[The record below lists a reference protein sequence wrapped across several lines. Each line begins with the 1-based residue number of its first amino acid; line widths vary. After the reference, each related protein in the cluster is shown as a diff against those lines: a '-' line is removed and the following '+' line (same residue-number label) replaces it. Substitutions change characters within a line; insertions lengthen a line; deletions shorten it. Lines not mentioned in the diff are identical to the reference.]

1 MKNKIFLLKNL
12 QKKIQIEKKKGK
24 KIILCHGVFDLLHI
38 GHIKHLSKAKDLGDI
53 LVVSITPD
61 KYVNKGPGRPAFNEN
76 LRADAISAMQDV
88 DYVSIN
94 ETATAV
100 NVIKKIKP
108 NIFCKGN
115 DYKNNI
121 DDITGEIK
129 NEIKEIKKYKGKIV
143 YTDEISFS
151 SSRLINNS
159 TNFYSPNQKKI
170 IKKIS
175 KNFQF
180 KAIKKIV
187 DNFKNIKILVIGET
201 IIDQYNFCE
210 AVGKS
215 GKEPILVL
223 KQNSKQQ
230 YFGGVLSIA
239 QNLSKFSNKVSII
252 STIGEKKE
260 YLKDINLNI
269 PKSIKKKFIYKKNSP
284 TIVKKRFVD
293 SLTKNK
299 IIGVY
304 KINDEILSSNDEKI
318 FNKLLNREIPK
329 HDLVIVSDYGHG
341 FISSDAAEL
350 ISKESNFTSLN
361 AQVNAANIGYH
372 TMNNYN

>member
-1 MKNKIFLLKNL
+1 
-12 QKKIQIEKKKGK
+12 
-24 KIILCHGVFDLLHI
+24 
-38 GHIKHLSKAKDLGDI
+38 
-53 LVVSITPD
+53 
-61 KYVNKGPGRPAFNEN
+61 
-76 LRADAISAMQDV
+76 MQDV

-94 ETATAV
+94 ETARAL
-100 NVIKKIKP
+100 NVLKKIKP

-180 KAIKKIV
+180 KSIKKII

-252 STIGEKKE
+252 STIGDKKE

-269 PKSIKKKFIYKKNSP
+269 PKSIKKFY
-284 TIVKKRFVD
+284 
-293 SLTKNK
+293 L
-299 IIGVY
+299 
-304 KINDEILSSNDEKI
+304 
-318 FNKLLNREIPK
+318 
-329 HDLVIVSDYGHG
+329 
-341 FISSDAAEL
+341 
-350 ISKESNFTSLN
+350 
-361 AQVNAANIGYH
+361 
-372 TMNNYN
+372 